1 MKSRR
6 SLTIALLLVCL
17 VMAGVAVYQLNR
29 VSHSRVQL
37 PSAPATEKSS
47 QPTPSGNEVAPPY
60 ASRLAAINSNT
71 SPDVR
76 DLERAKILVDW
87 IHHDRA
93 AAFAFLQHEG
103 FASLHL
109 SAVAKAIAAQAT
121 AADFAAIAE
130 YADEPFDRLSAV
142 GEFLGPDG
150 TTQLIAASKLVGDQ
164 KLPPL
169 AAATAYVTAQQN
181 LDAALR
187 YASGLPT
194 TAAQS
199 SAYAAVID
207 ELSGTNHAQEAQTVY
222 SALPANIKTQD
233 QPLFAYGQAMI
244 DSNPSE
250 AIQTLSAISDP
261 YERTMAMV
269 LFARKVEPTAPDA
282 AINAILNSGL
292 SPVGVMN
299 HASQIITTWA
309 AYDPKGAQAFID
321 SATGLSAE
329 QKTALRSL
337 IHK

>member
-1 MKSRR
+1 MR
-6 SLTIALLLVCL
+6 LLIIALLLVCL
-17 VMAGVAVYQLNR
+17 AAAGFGIYR
-29 VSHSRVQL
+29 VSHSHVQT
-37 PSAPATEKSS
+37 PSTATTEPSG
-47 QPTPSGNEVAPPY
+47 QPTASGNEAAPAY

-87 IHHDRA
+87 IHKDRA
-93 AAFAFLQHEG
+93 SAFAFLRNEG
-103 FASLHL
+103 FASLRL
-109 SAVAKAIAAQAT
+109 RAVAEAIAAQAT

-130 YADEPFDRLSAV
+130 YAEMPYDSLTAV
-142 GEFLGPDG
+142 GKFLGPDG
-150 TTQLIAASKLVGDQ
+150 TAQLIAATKLVSDQ

-169 AAATAYVTAQQN
+169 AAATADLIAHQN

-199 SAYAAVID
+199 SAYAALID
-207 ELSGTNHAQEAQTVY
+207 ELSGTNQLQEAQAVY
-222 SALPANIKTQD
+222 SSLPANIQTQD
-233 QPLFAYGQAMI
+233 NVRFAYGTATI
-244 DSNPSE
+244 DSSSSGALQE
-250 AIQTLSAISDP
+250 LSAISDP
-261 YERTMAMV
+261 HERTMAMV
-269 LFARKVEPTAPDA
+269 LFARKVEPTAPGA
-282 AINAILNSGL
+282 AIDAILNSGL

-299 HASQIITTWA
+299 HASRIMTTWA
-309 AYDPKGAQAFID
+309 AYDPNGAQAFID

>member
-1 MKSRR
+1 M
-6 SLTIALLLVCL
+6 IALLLVCL
-17 VMAGVAVYQLNR
+17 VAAGLAVYLLNR
-29 VSHSRVQL
+29 VSHSHVQT
-37 PSAPATEKSS
+37 PSAAATETSGKLV
-47 QPTPSGNEVAPPY
+47 PSGNEVASTY
-60 ASRLAAINSNT
+60 ASRLAALNANT

-93 AAFAFLQHEG
+93 AALAFLQHEG
-103 FASLHL
+103 FDSLRL
-109 SAVAKAIAAQAT
+109 RAVAEAIAAKAT

-150 TTQLIAASKLVGDQ
+150 TAQLIAATKLVGDQ

-169 AAATAYVTAQQN
+169 AAATAYVAARQN

-199 SAYAAVID
+199 SAYAAVIG
-207 ELSGTNHAQEAQTVY
+207 ELSGTNHMQEAQAVY
-222 SALPANIKTQD
+222 SSLPANTQTQD
-233 QPLFAYGQAMI
+233 DLRFAYGTATI
-244 DSNPSE
+244 DSNPSGALQE
-250 AIQTLSAISDP
+250 LSAISDP
-261 YERTMAMV
+261 QYRTMAMV
-269 LFARKVEPTAPDA
+269 LFARKVESTAPDA

-292 SPVGVMN
+292 QPVGVMN
-299 HASQIITTWA
+299 HACRIFTHWA
-309 AYDPKGAQAFID
+309 AYDPNAAQAFIN

-329 QKTALRSL
+329 QKTTLRSL
-337 IHK
+337 IHR